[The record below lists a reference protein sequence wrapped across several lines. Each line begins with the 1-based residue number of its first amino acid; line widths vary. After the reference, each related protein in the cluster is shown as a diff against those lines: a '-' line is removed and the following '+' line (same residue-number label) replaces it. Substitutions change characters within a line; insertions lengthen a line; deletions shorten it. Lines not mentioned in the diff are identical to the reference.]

1 MALTLFETAWAF
13 KTSAQNSYL
22 ERLATR
28 ILQFELSNCILIA
41 QWQKP
46 KGGLNIKPSCLW
58 SVMGSLY
65 SYYCLLKACTV
76 HSDGH
81 SVVTYRWYSVRH
93 QEDGCGHGRS
103 LQAGSARC
111 PDPRSRGRWM
121 SVALRRQ
128 VTPGL
133 ALSPFTRY
141 YHSLC
146 KRELVSVCHK
156 WSSADYHGVQ
166 YMCAVFLLASHA
178 AMLGNKVWNI

>member
-1 MALTLFETAWAF
+1 MWWA
-13 KTSAQNSYL
+13 
-22 ERLATR
+22 R
-28 ILQFELSNCILIA
+28 CILITA
-41 QWQKP
+41 YWK
-46 KGGLNIKPSCLW
+46 LALSI
-58 SVMGSLY
+58 
-65 SYYCLLKACTV
+65 
-76 HSDGH
+76 SDGH
-81 SVVTYRWYSVRH
+81 PVVTYRWYSVRH

-166 YMCAVFLLASHA
+166 CMCAVLLLAFHA
-178 AMLGNKVWNI
+178 AMLGNKVWNIQPRAKLVRRRCLPVERNVLSVTDFLLPVM